1 MKNRTVMTAIGVITL
16 VLVVALMSGLVG
28 FLVRD
33 RHPELIGKGSEAAET
48 SFIVTPEEKSGIMAL
63 STMRAAA
70 VTSSGEPSEGSY
82 TLTATVSPGNAT
94 NKKVDWAVSW
104 VNAGDS
110 WAKGKQAEEYVTVS
124 PSSDGSVQAT
134 VTCLAPFGAQIKVTC
149 TSRSAPSVHAECLCD
164 YVKRVTDVRMMI
176 GTEADSYFFYL
187 YPGSTIDPKEPS
199 LWNVTPYSFENIEY
213 SAYTVDNT
221 LIFDTENSYAAFAEE
236 FIAPFQSY
244 YGGSTLSRMPEA
256 KYSLKATG
264 YSSDSY
270 FNTIAGSGDDSVF
283 GGLLHYGMD
292 IFWSALSPILQC
304 AASFMRSNSSLYC
317 YEFHF
322 AFKGSV
328 RDQDFTFLVKQNP
341 DKLV

>member
-1 MKNRTVMTAIGVITL
+1 MKNRTVMTAIGVIAL

-94 NKKVDWAVSW
+94 NKKVDWTVSW

-164 YVKRVTDVRMMI
+164 YVKRVESVVLRFYALSDTVNLYDGVSYPLQEVSV
-176 GTEADSYFFYL
+176 GTTSCKVSEVL
-187 YPGSTIDPKEPS
+187 YT
-199 LWNVTPYSFENIEY
+199 
-213 SAYTVDNT
+213 AYTVENT
-221 LIFDTENSYAAFAEE
+221 LTLDHAACYMNFTDEFLTSFSQYSGLSSTQRAECAKLNTDGRYYLGETFYFDNAGEGGAFY
-236 FIAPFQSY
+236 FIA
-244 YGGSTLSRMPEA
+244 E
-256 KYSLKATG
+256 
-264 YSSDSY
+264 
-270 FNTIAGSGDDSVF
+270 
-283 GGLLHYGMD
+283 
-292 IFWSALSPILQC
+292 QC
-304 AASFMRSNSSLYC
+304 GANSSL
-317 YEFHF
+317 FMDSRGNHVILPW
-322 AFKGSV
+322 A
-328 RDQDFTFLVKQNP
+328 KQNP
-341 DKLV
+341 TIFPFAVHLLFDGDRKDCEYVFKIRPDPDNIDTL

>member
-1 MKNRTVMTAIGVITL
+1 MKNRTVMTAIGVIAL

-70 VTSSGEPSEGSY
+70 VTDSGEPSEGSY

-94 NKKVDWAVSW
+94 NKKVDWTVSW

-164 YVKRVTDVRMMI
+164 YVKRVTDVRVLMNY
-176 GTEADSYFFYL
+176 DSIYDVKYYL
-187 YPGSTIDPKEPS
+187 YQGSTISVQDEEFS
-199 LWNVTPYSFENIEY
+199 SSTDTYLIENIDY
-213 SAYTVDNT
+213 SSFTVDNMLT
-221 LIFDTENSYAAFAEE
+221 FDIENSYATFAEE
-236 FIAPFQSY
+236 FIAPFQAY
-244 YGGSTLSRMPEA
+244 CRR
-256 KYSLKATG
+256 TG
-264 YSSDSY
+264 VSEIQNARFDLY
-270 FNTIAGSGDDSVF
+270 AGYDDSRFMNDFSGRGGNSLF
-283 GGLLHYGMD
+283 GNLIWSVLHKND
-292 IFWSALSPILQC
+292 LNILED
-304 AASFMRSNSSLYC
+304 AVRFISSHPDLPC
-317 YEFHF
+317 YAFHF
-322 AFKGSV
+322 AYKGNV
-328 RDQDFTFLVKQNP
+328 RDQIYTFTVKQDP
-341 DKLV
+341 DTLLYN